1 LYIDTANIKYYIDIA
16 DILHLGNQYS
26 AIAAKPTFVRN
37 MKQQLL
43 CSIVIGITLVAGWLL
58 GSLGFSGK
66 SQTQNQSL
74 AQASVNSNRILQIS
88 FKYNTSTAEFKQQML
103 DNAPRLA
110 AVKGLKWK
118 IWSMDEANQ
127 EASGYYLFEN
137 EATMDNYL
145 NRVFF
150 IGMGNN
156 PTVSN
161 IVVKKLEILEEPTAI
176 TRGPVGK
183 N

>member
-1 LYIDTANIKYYIDIA
+1 
-16 DILHLGNQYS
+16 
-26 AIAAKPTFVRN
+26 

-43 CSIVIGITLVAGWLL
+43 GSIVIGIMATIGWLL
-58 GSLGFSGK
+58 GSLDLPFNIRA
-66 SQTQNQSL
+66 QNQSF
-74 AQASVNSNRILQIS
+74 AQVSANSNRVLQIN
-88 FKYNTSTAEFKQQML
+88 FKYNISTTEFKQQML

-118 IWSMDEANQ
+118 IWSMDDAKR

-137 EATMDNYL
+137 EAAIDNYL
-145 NRVFF
+145 DRVFF
-150 IGMGNN
+150 AGMRNN

>member
-1 LYIDTANIKYYIDIA
+1 
-16 DILHLGNQYS
+16 
-26 AIAAKPTFVRN
+26 

-43 CSIVIGITLVAGWLL
+43 GSIVIGIMATIGWLL
-58 GSLGFSGK
+58 GSLDLPFNIRG
-66 SQTQNQSL
+66 QNQSF
-74 AQASVNSNRILQIS
+74 AQVSANSNRVLQIN
-88 FKYNTSTAEFKQQML
+88 FKYNISTTEFKQQML

-118 IWSMDEANQ
+118 IWSMDDAKR

-137 EATMDNYL
+137 EAAIDNYL
-145 NRVFF
+145 DRVFF
-150 IGMGNN
+150 AGMRNN